1 MASATVNGLSMN
13 WFASKLIFPTLCFLP
28 KSQLFPQISPPPS
41 FSSSGLNKLQRLL
54 RASSEGLQV
63 PSELDEDSKFVPLE
77 AEEPSYGPPA
87 LLLVGFEVEE
97 ADKIQQLLKELEGEF
112 LQVIYCTEDMI
123 TCSLWDA
130 VNTKQQDL
138 ENLKIAKSVQ
148 RICFL
153 SGLTGEEMMMFIDAF
168 EESGLENAVFAAHVP
183 NSSNKPLEEL
193 IEEIKGD
200 HEMLSA
206 RQSDSE

>member
-1 MASATVNGLSMN
+1 MASATVNGLSLSMN
-13 WFASKLIFPTLCFLP
+13 GFPSKLIFPTSSFLP
-28 KSQLFPQISPPPS
+28 KSHSFPQISPPPS
-41 FSSSGLNKLQRLL
+41 FSSSGLSKIHPLL

-87 LLLVGFEVEE
+87 LLLVGFKVEE

-123 TCSLWDA
+123 TRSLWDA
-130 VNTKQQDL
+130 VNTKHQDL
-138 ENLKIAKSVQ
+138 GNLKIAKSVQ

-153 SGLTGEEMMMFIDAF
+153 SGLTGEEMMMLIDAF
-168 EESGLENAVFAAHVP
+168 EESG
-183 NSSNKPLEEL
+183 
-193 IEEIKGD
+193 I
-200 HEMLSA
+200 A
-206 RQSDSE
+206 RLKKSRECCIRCPCSQQFQ